1 MLKRLKQL
9 HKMWKLSNKDTRYL
23 EALEKT
29 TVKDI
34 DKIPD
39 KGNGKA
45 IFISDMDEEE
55 YNQYIRD
62 EKHGWKSFNNKV
74 KSIFK

>member
-9 HKMWKLSNKDTRYL
+9 RKMWKLSNKDTRYL

-34 DKIPD
+34 DRIPD